1 MLAELRSS
9 HFAPLLNQ
17 TFLICRDSADAPGCG
32 AAPALRAEL
41 IEVETLGSEENGAR
55 LPFSLIFR
63 SAEPG
68 ALPQR
73 IYRVE
78 HPALG
83 ALEIFLVPLGAEP
96 SGSGMRYEAVFT

>member
-17 TFLICRDSADAPGCG
+17 TFLISPDLADAPAHG

-41 IEVETLGSEENGAR
+41 IEVEALASDENGAR
-55 LPFSLIFR
+55 SPFSLIFR
-63 SAEPG
+63 TAEAG

-73 IYRVE
+73 IYRVQ

-83 ALEIFLVPLGAEP
+83 ALEIFLVPLGAES